1 MSGFLSET
9 YSNVSKLSVNSCILL
24 QHCLDLRNYST
35 MMAIVMAGLGSA
47 PIRRLHR
54 TWEGV
59 SKVHIE
65 MFKQMDTILESKV
78 GGA

>member
-1 MSGFLSET
+1 
-9 YSNVSKLSVNSCILL
+9 
-24 QHCLDLRNYST
+24 
-35 MMAIVMAGLGSA
+35 MMAIIMAGLGSA

-59 SKVHIE
+59 SKVHME

-78 GGA
+78 GVALPAGLCRG